1 MPRLAALTFAG
12 LVVLLVP
19 AHAIGAAP
27 SAPSPSPS
35 PVTLHRFAQQLG
47 RATPAASVVGVTLAQ
62 PYSWWSW
69 PSGDAYDD
77 TSENI
82 SIQSSTTPGQ
92 PYFWSYQFHSQFGDG
107 GYVGLQDASV
117 PSGKKIALFS
127 VWQADAAQ
135 GTSCNEFSGEGS
147 GESCRIDPYNW
158 TTNRVYT
165 LTVRVTSSDST
176 GAWYEASVT
185 DTVTD
190 TTSTIG
196 SIHVPAGWGGIYG
209 VVSWTEYFGGTADT
223 CSDLPKARARFDFPT
238 ASLGTVQITNDVHV
252 IGTGNCPSHITGYT
266 GGDLQIAPK

>member
-1 MPRLAALTFAG
+1 MPRVAVIVFAG
-12 LVVLLVP
+12 LVALLVP
-19 AHAIGAAP
+19 ATAIGATTAP
-27 SAPSPSPS
+27 PSHS
-35 PVTLHRFAQQLG
+35 PVTLHTFAQQLG
-47 RATPAASVVGVTLAQ
+47 RSTPAATTGVTLAQ

-69 PSGDAYDD
+69 PGDGFFSE

-82 SIQSSTTPGQ
+82 TIKSDTTPGQ

-135 GTSCNEFSGEGS
+135 GADCNVFSGEGS

-158 TTNRVYT
+158 MTDRTYT
-165 LTVRVTSSDST
+165 VALRIASSNVT

-185 DTVTD
+185 DTVTHV
-190 TTSTIG
+190 TLTIG

-209 VVSWTEYFGGTADT
+209 VVSWTEYFGGTADS
-223 CSDLPKARARFDFPT
+223 CADLPKARARFDFPT
-238 ASLGTVQITNDVHV
+238 ASLGAVQISQDTHV
-252 IGTGNCPSHITGYT
+252 IGTGNCPSQIISYT
-266 GGDLQIAPK
+266 GGDGQIAPK